1 MVYLPLKFPENNV
14 LRFLI
19 IGSIAIVAA
28 ILLSIIVNSFSFSQ
42 KSSIPLAG
50 GETTVFN
57 RSSHAF
63 SQPAPNLTDLELTKH
78 LDGDADFDAVFI
90 TAPAQV
96 NPGLGPVFNNASC
109 NGCHLKDGRGMPQP
123 GQSLVRVSLPQGEP
137 EVPGGGVPVPGIGTQ
152 IRDRAI
158 YGHQPQALVKIDW
171 QEREGKYP
179 DGSAYKLRS
188 PRLQINLPD
197 GQPLSSEILTSLRV
211 PPPVFGRGL
220 LEAVEEKTI
229 LALADPEDK
238 NKDGISGRPNYVWD
252 VQHNRAVLG
261 RFGLKANTP
270 TLIQQTAAA
279 YINDMGV
286 TNPLFPDKDGSTDID
301 RQTLEDATFY
311 GQTLGVPART
321 LVDDPVVKQGEKLF
335 DRANCTAC
343 HIPKLS
349 TSSHTVKALANQK
362 IHPYTDL
369 LLHDLGAELADGRP
383 DFQAS
388 GSEWRT
394 TPLWGVG
401 LTQTVLPYSAFLHD
415 GRART
420 LEEAILWHSGEAQQS
435 TETFKQ
441 MSKSDRTALLK
452 FLNSL

>member
-19 IGSIAIVAA
+19 IGSIAIIGA

-57 RSSHAF
+57 RSSHAL
-63 SQPAPNLTDLELTKH
+63 SQPAPNLTEEELTKH
-78 LDGDADFDAVFI
+78 LDGDADFDAVFV

-123 GQSLVRVSLPQGEP
+123 GQSLVRVSLPEGEP
-137 EVPGGGVPVPGIGTQ
+137 EVPGGSAPVPGIGTQ
-152 IRDRAI
+152 IRDQAV
-158 YGHQPQALVKIDW
+158 YGHQPQALVKIEW

-179 DGSAYKLRS
+179 DGALYKLRS
-188 PRLQINLPD
+188 PRLQINLPN

-220 LEAVEEKTI
+220 LEAVDEKTI

-252 VQHNRAVLG
+252 VEKKRAVLG

-270 TLIQQTAAA
+270 TLLQQTAAA

-311 GQTLGVPART
+311 GQTLAVPART
-321 LVDDPVVKQGEKLF
+321 LLDDPVVKQGEKLF
-335 DRANCTAC
+335 DRANCSAC
-343 HIPKLS
+343 HIPQLS
-349 TSSHTVKALANQK
+349 TSSHAVKALANQK

-435 TETFKQ
+435 REAFQQ
-441 MSKSDRTALLK
+441 MPKSDRIALLK
-452 FLNSL
+452 FLSSL